1 MLLAALLLVT
11 VLDPRGA
18 AIPGAT
24 VTLTLP
30 SGKQLQSAAGP
41 DGAASFDNLPPG
53 RYPLRV
59 AHPGFAPWSAT
70 ASPGATIDAR
80 LSLAPQRTAV
90 DAKVPAAPRRFWRW
104 LTSCTR

>member
-1 MLLAALLLVT
+1 MLLAALLFVT

-41 DGAASFDNLPPG
+41 DGAASFDDLPPG
-53 RYPLRV
+53 RHPLRI
-59 AHPGFAPWSAT
+59 AHPGFAPWSAA
-70 ASPGATIDAR
+70 ASPGDRIDAR
-80 LSLAPQRTAV
+80 LSLAAQHTAV
-90 DAKVPAAPRRFWRW
+90 DAKVPSAPRRFWRW